1 MGRAFWF
8 FVDPVKELHQQK
20 IREKGDLTIEVSSVI
35 LRYAILANRHVSIIK
50 YPPPCGEDV
59 WSKEKIWF
67 SKTHGTRLGGF
78 QLICCHHWSFNNL
91 STKTQN
97 HKCIGTSRFFFSG
110 QSGKNCGNP
119 LGVGEKFPPCGN
131 FRDPNSQVGVRWP
144 PSRKRGWKFGH
155 EFFITWAVLQLFWTK
170 NKQKSI
176 LFFSTRW

>member
-1 MGRAFWF
+1 M
-8 FVDPVKELHQQK
+8 KELHQQK
-20 IREKGDLTIEVSSVI
+20 IWEKGDLTIEVSSVT

-78 QLICCHHWSFNNL
+78 QLVHQDTKPQMHWNL
-91 STKTQN
+91 E
-97 HKCIGTSRFFFSG
+97 IFFSG

-119 LGVGEKFPPCGN
+119 LGIGEKFPPCGN

-155 EFFITWAVLQLFWTK
+155 EFFITWAVLQLFLDK
-170 NKQKSI
+170 KQAKKYSI
-176 LFFSTRW
+176 FFHAMIVKYHTMWWRYLD